1 MRDSTITVGIMG
13 VFVLVCL
20 LLRNLFLPIGGTLLI
35 LQLGAVTCTILF
47 ARVNGLIAALIGAF
61 SFNFLFTEPFYSVRM
76 TEFDDVI
83 NIATFLVVA
92 ILTSEFTAF
101 YKRQQTA
108 LRKAQLQA
116 NVLRSVSHDLR
127 TPLSTIIG
135 SMETLDTYYYSLPE
149 DDKRELIR
157 GAIVESR
164 RLHSYIE
171 NILQATKI
179 QNDLLIAGREEV
191 SVKLLI
197 ENVLIRFSNPRIV
210 TSYSG
215 HVRQIYASGPLLEQA
230 IFNVIDNALKFS
242 EQDVLVKVVSDS
254 KSTTIAVE
262 DSGIGLKDG
271 DTERPFMLFSS
282 SRDGDV
288 GTGGIGLGLNVARG
302 IAEAHKGKLVLESLT
317 PGCRAIISIPNL
329 SAKSS

>member
-35 LQLGAVTCTILF
+35 LQLGAVTCSILF

-149 DDKRELIR
+149 DDKRELIK

>member
-1 MRDSTITVGIMG
+1 
-13 VFVLVCL
+13 
-20 LLRNLFLPIGGTLLI
+20 
-35 LQLGAVTCTILF
+35 
-47 ARVNGLIAALIGAF
+47 
-61 SFNFLFTEPFYSVRM
+61 M